1 MKNESDLRKYAGS
14 VIRKLRERKNMS
26 QDELAEQLNITRQA
40 ISRYENGDRGVNQD
54 LLFQLASIFDVK
66 IDEFFPPLNN
76 NYSKQKITKEEEF
89 NLLKDTLKKKGFLD
103 ENEDL
108 SEENYNRLIDFAKAN
123 KPFIMKDTDN
133 NK

>member
-1 MKNESDLRKYAGS
+1 MRDEKDLRKYAGS
-14 VIRKLRERKNMS
+14 IIKKLRERKNMS

-54 LLFQLASIFDVK
+54 LLFQLASIFNVS
-66 IDEFFPPLNN
+66 INEFFPPLNN
-76 NYSKQKITKEEEF
+76 GYSKQEISKEEEF
-89 NLLKDTLKKKGFLD
+89 ELLKDTLKRKGFLD

-108 SEENYNRLIDFAKAN
+108 SEENYNRLIEFAKAN
-123 KPFIMKDTDN
+123 KPFIMKDKDN

>member
-1 MKNESDLRKYAGS
+1 MKNESDLRKYAGR

>member
-1 MKNESDLRKYAGS
+1 MKNESDLRKYAGN

-54 LLFQLASIFDVK
+54 LLFQLASIFNVK
-66 IDEFFPPLNN
+66 IDEFFPPINN

>member
-1 MKNESDLRKYAGS
+1 MKNENDLRKYAGS
-14 VIRKLRERKNMS
+14 IIKKLRERKNMS

-54 LLFQLASIFDVK
+54 LLFQLASIFNVK

-76 NYSKQKITKEEEF
+76 DYLKQEITKEEEF
-89 NLLKDTLKKKGFLD
+89 ELLKETLKRKGFLND
-103 ENEDL
+103 NEDL
-108 SEENYNRLIDFAKAN
+108 SEENYNRLIEFAKAN
-123 KPFIMKDTDN
+123 KPFIMKDQDN

>member
-1 MKNESDLRKYAGS
+1 MKNENDLRKYAGN
-14 VIRKLRERKNMS
+14 IIKKLRERKNMS

-54 LLFQLASIFDVK
+54 LLFQLASIFNVK

-76 NYSKQKITKEEEF
+76 GYSKQEITKEEEF
-89 NLLKDTLKKKGFLD
+89 ELLKETLKKKGFLN

-123 KPFIMKDTDN
+123 KPFIMKNEDDN
-133 NK
+133 K

>member
-54 LLFQLASIFDVK
+54 LLFQLASIFNVK

-123 KPFIMKDTDN
+123 KPFIMKNTDN

>member
-1 MKNESDLRKYAGS
+1 MRDEKDLRKYAGS
-14 VIRKLRERKNMS
+14 IIKKLRERKNMS

-54 LLFQLASIFDVK
+54 LLFQLASIFNVS

-76 NYSKQKITKEEEF
+76 GYSKQEISKEEEF
-89 NLLKDTLKKKGFLD
+89 ELLKDTLKRKGFLD
-103 ENEDL
+103 EDEDL
-108 SEENYNRLIDFAKAN
+108 SEENYNRLIEFAKAN
-123 KPFIMKDTDN
+123 KPFIMKDKDS

>member
-54 LLFQLASIFDVK
+54 LLFQLASIFNVK

-123 KPFIMKDTDN
+123 KPFIIKDTDN

>member
-1 MKNESDLRKYAGS
+1 
-14 VIRKLRERKNMS
+14 MS

-54 LLFQLASIFDVK
+54 LLFQLASIFNVK

-123 KPFIMKDTDN
+123 KPFIIKDTGN

>member
-54 LLFQLASIFDVK
+54 LLFQLASIFNVK

-123 KPFIMKDTDN
+123 KPFIIKDTGN

>member
-1 MKNESDLRKYAGS
+1 MRDEKDLRKYAGS
-14 VIRKLRERKNMS
+14 IIKKLRERKNMS

-54 LLFQLASIFDVK
+54 LLFQLASIFNVS

-76 NYSKQKITKEEEF
+76 GYSKQEISKEEEF
-89 NLLKDTLKKKGFLD
+89 ELLKDTLKRKGFLD
-103 ENEDL
+103 EDEDL
-108 SEENYNRLIDFAKAN
+108 SEENYNRLIEFAKAN
-123 KPFIMKDTDN
+123 KPFIMKDKDN

>member
-54 LLFQLASIFDVK
+54 LLFQLASIFNVK

-89 NLLKDTLKKKGFLD
+89 NLLKDTLKKKGFLN

>member
-54 LLFQLASIFDVK
+54 LLFQLASIFNVK

>member
-1 MKNESDLRKYAGS
+1 MRNEVDLRKYAGS
-14 VIRKLRERKNMS
+14 VIKKLREHRNMS
-26 QDELAEQLNITRQA
+26 QDELAEYLNITRQA

-54 LLFQLASIFDVK
+54 LLFQLASIFNVP

-76 NYSKQKITKEEEF
+76 NYQKREITPEEEF
-89 NLLKDTLKKKGFLD
+89 ELLKDTLKKKGFLND
-103 ENEDL
+103 NEDL

-123 KPFIMKDTDN
+123 KHFIIKDEE